1 MTDDAWFNIPTW
13 WVLIRGTFAFFFFTN
28 FIDNLAETGTAS
40 FIFEMKV
47 LRGSMTL
54 GKTVLPECISPLL

>member
-1 MTDDAWFNIPTW
+1 MMHD
-13 WVLIRGTFAFFFFTN
+13 LIYQLDESLYEAPLLFFFTN

-54 GKTVLPECISPLL
+54 GKAVLPECISPLL